1 MCKYLSFLFV
11 LTFSFYASAQTS
23 YTLKGKVLN
32 INNQLPLESATVYLT
47 TVKDSTVLEYT
58 LTDKNG
64 NFNFAVKKNEKPVFL
79 KVTYMG
85 FETFAEEQKDITTN
99 KDFNNIYLAESV
111 NTLKEVTIKGED
123 PPIRVKNDTIEF
135 KASLFK
141 VRPDSNV
148 ETLLKTLPGFEVDS
162 DGKITVN
169 GKEVT
174 QVLVNGKPFFDRDGA
189 MALKNLP
196 AEIINKVQVSDYKTK
211 KEEYSKDQAASD
223 NSSINLTI
231 DDDKNKGYF
240 GKFLAGYGTNDRYES
255 SFIVNHFNNNRKITL
270 LGSSNNINAQG
281 FSQDE
286 VFDNMGGGRN
296 SRGTTVNRSQANGI
310 TTSNLLGFNYSDEL
324 FKDFQTNA
332 SYNYSDTHTE
342 NKNHSNSTELRPDG
356 NFYNTKSDSKTDSRN
371 TSNRANIELEYKIS
385 PTIRLFV
392 APKFNTSISESNPE
406 SNSNSTNTT
415 TGKAAND
422 AYSKSSSRNESNSFS
437 NSINFNKSFEKKA
450 RNLSFVFN
458 NSNNNSNSN
467 NYTGSNTNFYD
478 INGILNRNINR
489 DQNTK
494 NNSISD
500 SYSAEIEY
508 TEPVTDSIRFKI
520 GMEYNFQNNIN
531 DNKTFDDVN
540 NTDVYT
546 NLNQDQ
552 TTYLT
557 SKQNSIVPKAGIR
570 LQKNKF
576 TFDINSSTSILQYDN
591 HAFYK
596 GEATD
601 LNKKYVLPNGS
612 AQIRYRI
619 DRSKFFTLR
628 YNYDQ
633 SLPSAN
639 QLLPIQNV
647 SNTLNTVTG
656 NPNLLPTETHNAS
669 INYRNF
675 NFQTRSGYN
684 LFLNGNFNNND
695 IISTAVYNPDNSR
708 RTSYENISG
717 TYALSGGGSW
727 NRSIKQE
734 SNLLRYGIALSA
746 NYRFEKGFTN
756 MVLYGAKSIGF
767 SPRIYLNYD
776 YGEFFTIS
784 PSYNFSYNETEY
796 DISRLKSRSNVVHRL
811 NLQTTSYWP
820 TNLTWGNDFGYT
832 YNSNNPSYYL
842 WNTSL
847 SYSFLKKTF
856 VAKVKVYDVLN
867 QNQSITRSISATSVT
882 DSENTVL
889 RRYAMFSLTYKIQN
903 FSGMKRP
910 PGRNNRN
917 MEGMDRG
924 ERPEGFGGGG
934 NGGGFGG
941 GGQRMMD

>member
-1 MCKYLSFLFV
+1 MCKYLSFLF
-11 LTFSFYASAQTS
+11 LLASSFYASAQTS

-64 NFNFAVKKNEKPVFL
+64 NFNFTAKRNDKPVFL
-79 KVTYMG
+79 KVTYLG
-85 FETFAEEQKDITTN
+85 FENFAEEQKDISAN
-99 KDFNNIYLAESV
+99 KDFENIYLAQAL
-111 NTLKEVTIKGED
+111 NTLKEVTVKSED

-196 AEIINKVQVSDYKTK
+196 AEIINKVQVSDFKTK

-231 DDDKNKGYF
+231 DDNKNKGYF
-240 GKFLAGYGTNDRYES
+240 GKFLGGYGTDDRYES

-332 SYNYSDTHTE
+332 SYDFRDTHTE
-342 NKNHSNSTELRPDG
+342 NKSHSNSTELRPDG
-356 NFYNTKSDSKTDSRN
+356 NFYNTVSDSKTDSKN
-371 TSNRANIELEYKIS
+371 TSNKANIELEYKIS

-392 APKFNTSISESNPE
+392 APKFSTSISESNPE
-406 SNSNSTNTT
+406 SNSYSDNLTDNSRV
-415 TGKAAND
+415 ND
-422 AYSKSSSRNESNSFS
+422 AFSKSSNRSESNGFS

-467 NYTGSNTNFYD
+467 NFIESETNFYATD
-478 INGILNRNINR
+478 RFIKR
-489 DQNTK
+489 DQNVK
-494 NNSISD
+494 NSSISD

-520 GMEYNFQNNIN
+520 GVEYNFQNNIN
-531 DNKTFDDVN
+531 DNKTYDDIGG
-540 NTDVYT
+540 DIYT
-546 NLNQDQ
+546 NLNEDQ

-557 SKQNSIVPKAGIR
+557 SKQNSIIPKAGIR

-591 HAFYK
+591 HAFYQ

-612 AQIRYRI
+612 AQVRYRV
-619 DRSKFFTLR
+619 DRSRFFTLR

-647 SNTLNTVTG
+647 ANTLNTVTG
-656 NPNLLPTETHNAS
+656 NPDLNPTETHSTS

-684 LFLNGNFNNND
+684 LFLSGNFNNND
-695 IISTAVYNPDNSR
+695 IISTAVYNEDNSR
-708 RTSYENISG
+708 TTSYENISG
-717 TYALSGGGSW
+717 TYSLSGGGSW
-727 NRSIKQE
+727 NKSIKQE

-756 MVLYGAKSIGF
+756 MVLYGAKSMGF

-776 YGEFFTIS
+776 YGQFFTIS

-796 DISRLKSRSNVVHRL
+796 NISSLKSRSNVVHRL
-811 NLQTTSYWP
+811 NMQTTSYWP
-820 TNLTWGNDFGYT
+820 TNWTWGNDFGYT

-847 SYSFLKKTF
+847 SYTFLNKTF

-867 QNQSITRSISATSVT
+867 QNQSISRSISATAVT

-917 MEGMDRG
+917 IEGMDRG

-934 NGGGFGG
+934 FGG

>member
-1 MCKYLSFLFV
+1 MSKYLSLLFFFA
-11 LTFSFYASAQTS
+11 FSFYAAAQSS
-23 YTLKGKVLN
+23 YILKGKVLN
-32 INNQLPLESATVYLT
+32 LNNQLPLESATVYIS
-47 TVKDSTVLEYT
+47 TVKDSTILEYT

-79 KVTYMG
+79 KVTYVG
-85 FETFAEEQKDITTN
+85 FETFAEEQKEITNN

-111 NTLKEVTIKGED
+111 NTLKEVKVKAED
-123 PPIRVKNDTIEF
+123 PPIRIKNDTIEF
-135 KASLFK
+135 KANLFK
-141 VRPDSNV
+141 VRPDANV
-148 ETLLKTLPGFEVDS
+148 ETLLKQLPGLEVDS
-162 DGKITVN
+162 DGKITAN

-196 AEIINKVQVSDYKTK
+196 AEIINKVQVSDFKTK

-223 NSSINLTI
+223 NASINLTI
-231 DDDKNKGYF
+231 DEDKNKGYF
-240 GKFLAGYGTNDRYES
+240 GKFLGGYGTDDRYES
-255 SFIVNHFNNNRKITL
+255 SFIVNLFNNNRKISL

-296 SRGTTVNRSQANGI
+296 SRGTTVNRSQASGI

-324 FKDFQTNA
+324 SKNFQTNA
-332 SYNYSDTHTE
+332 SYNYADAHTE
-342 NKNHSNSTELRPDG
+342 NKSHSNSTELRPDG
-356 NFYNTKSDSKTDSRN
+356 IFYNNVSNSKTDSRN
-371 TSNRANIELEYKIS
+371 TSNKANVELEYKIS
-385 PTIRLFV
+385 PSIRLFV
-392 APKFNTSISESNPE
+392 APKFNTSVSESNPE
-406 SNSNSTNTT
+406 SNSSSTNLTNNT
-415 TGKAAND
+415 LVND
-422 AYSKSSSRNESNSFS
+422 ADSKSASRSESNSFS

-458 NSNNNSNSN
+458 NNNSNSN
-467 NYTGSNTNFYD
+467 SNNFSESNTNFYVTD
-478 INGILNRNINR
+478 KHIHR

-531 DNKTFDDVN
+531 DNKTYDDAGN
-540 NTDVYT
+540 DVYT
-546 NLNQDQ
+546 NLNEDQ

-591 HAFYK
+591 HSFYK
-596 GEATD
+596 GESID

-612 AQIRYRI
+612 AQIRYRV

-656 NPNLLPTETHNAS
+656 NPNLNPTESHTAS

-684 LFLNGNFNNND
+684 LFLNGNLNNND
-695 IISTAVYNPDNSR
+695 ILSTAVYNQDNSR
-708 RTSYENISG
+708 ITTYTNVSG
-717 TYALSGGGSW
+717 TYSLSGGGSW
-727 NRSIKQE
+727 NKSIKQE

-746 NYRFEKGFTN
+746 NYKFDKGITN
-756 MVLYGAKSIGF
+756 GILYGAKSTGI
-767 SPRIYLNYD
+767 SPRLYLNYD
-776 YGEFFTIS
+776 YGEFFTIA
-784 PSYNFSYNETEY
+784 PSYNFSYNETQYE
-796 DISRLKSRSNVVHRL
+796 ISSLKSRSNVVHRL

-820 TNLTWGNDFGYT
+820 TNWIWGNDFGYT

-847 SYSFLKKTF
+847 SYSFLNKTF

-934 NGGGFGG
+934 GNGGGGFGG

>member
-1 MCKYLSFLFV
+1 MCKYLSFLF
-11 LTFSFYASAQTS
+11 LLASSFYVSAQTS

-64 NFNFAVKKNEKPVFL
+64 NFNFTAKRNDKPVFL
-79 KVTYMG
+79 KVTYLG
-85 FETFAEEQKDITTN
+85 FENFAEEQKDISAN
-99 KDFNNIYLAESV
+99 KDFENIYLAQAL
-111 NTLKEVTIKGED
+111 NTLKEVTVKSED

-196 AEIINKVQVSDYKTK
+196 AEIINKVQVSDFKTK

-231 DDDKNKGYF
+231 DDNKNKGYF
-240 GKFLAGYGTNDRYES
+240 GKFLGGYGTDDRYES

-332 SYNYSDTHTE
+332 SYDFRDTHTE
-342 NKNHSNSTELRPDG
+342 NKSHSNSTELRPDG
-356 NFYNTKSDSKTDSRN
+356 NFYNTVSDSKTDSKN
-371 TSNRANIELEYKIS
+371 TSNKANIELEYKIS

-392 APKFNTSISESNPE
+392 APKFSTSISESNPE
-406 SNSNSTNTT
+406 SNSYSDNLTDNSRV
-415 TGKAAND
+415 ND
-422 AYSKSSSRNESNSFS
+422 AFSKSSNRSESNGFS

-467 NYTGSNTNFYD
+467 NFIESETNFYATD
-478 INGILNRNINR
+478 RFIKR
-489 DQNTK
+489 DQNVK
-494 NNSISD
+494 NSSISD

-520 GMEYNFQNNIN
+520 GVEYNFQNNIN
-531 DNKTFDDVN
+531 DNKTYDDIGG
-540 NTDVYT
+540 DIYT
-546 NLNQDQ
+546 NLNEDQ

-557 SKQNSIVPKAGIR
+557 SKQNSIIPKAGIR

-591 HAFYK
+591 HAFYQ

-612 AQIRYRI
+612 AQVRYRV
-619 DRSKFFTLR
+619 DRSRFFTLR

-647 SNTLNTVTG
+647 ANTLNTVTG
-656 NPNLLPTETHNAS
+656 NPDLNPTETHSTS

-684 LFLNGNFNNND
+684 LFLSGNFNNND
-695 IISTAVYNPDNSR
+695 IISTAVYNEDNSR
-708 RTSYENISG
+708 TTSYENISG
-717 TYALSGGGSW
+717 TYSLSGGGSW
-727 NRSIKQE
+727 NKSIKQE

-756 MVLYGAKSIGF
+756 MVLYGAKSMGF

-776 YGEFFTIS
+776 YGQFFTIS

-796 DISRLKSRSNVVHRL
+796 NISSLKSRSNVVHRL
-811 NLQTTSYWP
+811 NMQTTSYWP
-820 TNLTWGNDFGYT
+820 TNWTWGNDFGYT

-847 SYSFLKKTF
+847 SYTFLNKTF

-867 QNQSITRSISATSVT
+867 QNQSISRSISATAVT

-934 NGGGFGG
+934 FGG